1 MTHEHDWVEGFLLV
15 GNQPALDLLNTEL
28 LDGGQTLELLPDVPA
43 LVRWLSTAG
52 LVSAVDAKRAL
63 QEPVAA
69 ERFRRKLLVFRDALR
84 QAVFHLEAGRSPGAE
99 FLAALNRLLEEY
111 PTRLRVSWSGGQA
124 SVSRVLA
131 TEAPDDLWA
140 VIAAATT
147 ALLTEVPVARVRKCE
162 SCVVHFHDV
171 SKKGG
176 RRWCSM
182 KLCGNKV
189 KVAAYQSRRRNPT
202 A

>member
-28 LDGGQTLELLPDVPA
+28 LDGGETLELLPDVPA
-43 LVRWLSTAG
+43 LIRWLSVAG
-52 LVSAVDAKRAL
+52 LVGAADAKRAL
-63 QEPVAA
+63 QDPVAA
-69 ERFRRKLLVFRDALR
+69 ERFRRKLLAFRDALR
-84 QAVFHLEAGRSPGAE
+84 RAVFHLEAGRSPGAE
-99 FLAALNRLLEEY
+99 FLAALNRLLEEH

-131 TEAPDDLWA
+131 TEEPDDLWA

-147 ALLTEVPVARVRKCE
+147 ALLTEVPASRVRKCE
-162 SCVVHFHDV
+162 SCIVHFHDV

-189 KVAAYQSRRRNPT
+189 KVAAYQSRRRNPV

>member
-28 LDGGQTLELLPDVPA
+28 QDGGQTVELLPDVSA
-43 LVRWLSTAG
+43 LSRWLSIAG
-52 LVSAVDAKRAL
+52 LVDATEAARAL
-63 QEPVAA
+63 RNPVAA
-69 ERFRRKLLVFRDALR
+69 ERFRGELREFRDALR
-84 QAVFHLEAGRSPGAE
+84 RAVFHLEAGKSPGAE
-99 FLAALNRLLEEY
+99 FLAALNRLLEEH

-124 SVSRVLA
+124 TTSRVLA
-131 TEAPDDLWA
+131 TEKPDDLWT

-147 ALLTEVPVARVRKCE
+147 ALLTDVPASRVRKCE

-189 KVAAYQSRRRNPT
+189 KVAAYQSRRRD
-202 A
+202 AAA